1 VSALRQGLVTAI
13 VTTLYQVQ
21 QQMIALNIRIER
33 AERAGDAVEAAR
45 LRVVADTC
53 IESIG
58 QYRVELQTITGQRA
72 LQLET

>member
-1 VSALRQGLVTAI
+1 VAI
-13 VTTLYQVQ
+13 VETLYQVQ
-21 QQMIALNIRIER
+21 QQTIALNIRIER

-45 LRVVADTC
+45 LRVVADSC
-53 IESIG
+53 LHSIG